1 MFCGFFTTGDYI
13 TRDLGIWRFRDLVNG
28 MSWFRKASS
37 EPLAV
42 TMAAVKLGDRFL
54 SVGLRDI
61 PLIAAVA
68 AKSGLTGRA
77 CAVDVDDAGGES
89 AGTALEREGAL
100 VEVTRVPFGMWPYE
114 ESSFDVALIAHL
126 LPSLTP
132 DVRARCVLEVL
143 RVLRPGGRAVVIE
156 AAPRGGL
163 AALLSG
169 SRAAPEY
176 DGPISALKDGGFA
189 AVRLLAETD
198 AVLYVEG
205 IRRV

>member
-1 MFCGFFTTGDYI
+1 
-13 TRDLGIWRFRDLVNG
+13 
-28 MSWFRKASS
+28 MSWFRKTAS

-77 CAVDVDDAGGES
+77 CGVDADEARVAAAG
-89 AGTALEREGAL
+89 AAIEREGAL
-100 VEVTRVPFGMWPYE
+100 VEVTRAPFGMWPYE
-114 ESSFDVALIAHL
+114 EGSFDVAVIAHL

-132 DVRARCVLEVL
+132 DVRARCVSEVL

-156 AAPRGGL
+156 PAPRGGL
-163 AALLSG
+163 AALLAAGGSRTVGG
-169 SRAAPEY
+169 SRAAPTYE
-176 DGPISALKDGGFA
+176 GPVRTLNEAGFA
-189 AVRLLAETD
+189 AVRLLSETD
-198 AVLYVEG
+198 GVLYAEG
-205 IRRV
+205 IRRA

>member
-1 MFCGFFTTGDYI
+1 
-13 TRDLGIWRFRDLVNG
+13 LVKG
-28 MSWFRKASS
+28 VGWFRKTSS

-42 TMAAVKLGDRFL
+42 TMTAVKLGNRFL

-77 CAVDVDDAGGES
+77 CAVDADDARVAS
-89 AGTALEREGAL
+89 AGDALEREGAL
-100 VEVTRVPFGMWPYE
+100 VEVTRAPFGMWPYD

-126 LPSLTP
+126 LPTLTS
-132 DVRARCVLEVL
+132 DVRARCVSETL

-156 AAPRGGL
+156 PAPRGGL
-163 AALLSG
+163 AALLAAGGSRTVGG
-169 SRAAPEY
+169 SRAAPTYE
-176 DGPISALKDGGFA
+176 GPVNALKEGGFA

-198 AVLYVEG
+198 GVLYVEG

>member
-1 MFCGFFTTGDYI
+1 M
-13 TRDLGIWRFRDLVNG
+13 
-28 MSWFRKASS
+28 WFRKAST

-42 TMAAVKLGDRFL
+42 TMTAVKLGDRFL

-77 CAVDVDDAGGES
+77 CAVDADEARALTAG
-89 AGTALEREGAL
+89 AALEREGAL
-100 VEVTRVPFGMWPYE
+100 VEVTRAPFGMWPFDE
-114 ESSFDVALIAHL
+114 GSFDVALIAHL

-132 DVRARCVLEVL
+132 DVRAQSVSETL

-156 AAPRGGL
+156 PAPRGGL
-163 AALLSG
+163 GAFIAGKGSVTTYEGPVKALQD
-169 SRAAPEY
+169 A
-176 DGPISALKDGGFA
+176 GFA

-198 AVLYVEG
+198 GVLYAEG
-205 IRRV
+205 IRRA

>member
-1 MFCGFFTTGDYI
+1 
-13 TRDLGIWRFRDLVNG
+13 

-77 CAVDVDDAGGES
+77 CAVDPDEARVE
-89 AGTALEREGAL
+89 TAPAAIEREGAL
-100 VEVTRVPFGMWPYE
+100 VEVTRAPFGMWPHGMWPYE
-114 ESSFDVALIAHL
+114 EGSFDVALIAHL

-132 DVRARCVLEVL
+132 DVRVRCIAEVL

-156 AAPRGGL
+156 PAPRGGL
-163 AALLSG
+163 GALIAG
-169 SRAAPEY
+169 KVAQTTYE
-176 DGPISALKDGGFA
+176 GPVKALQDAGFA

-198 AVLYVEG
+198 GVLYAEG
-205 IRRV
+205 IRRA

>member
-1 MFCGFFTTGDYI
+1 MG
-13 TRDLGIWRFRDLVNG
+13 
-28 MSWFRKASS
+28 WFRKTSS

-77 CAVDVDDAGGES
+77 CGVDADEARVTAAG
-89 AGTALEREGAL
+89 AAIEREGAL
-100 VEVTRVPFGMWPYE
+100 VEVTRAPFGMWPYD
-114 ESSFDVALIAHL
+114 ESSFDVAVIAHL
-126 LPSLTP
+126 LPSLAP
-132 DVRARCVLEVL
+132 NVRVGCVSEVL
-143 RVLRPGGRAVVIE
+143 RVLRPGGRVVVIE
-156 AAPRGGL
+156 PAPRGGL
-163 AALLSG
+163 GALIAG
-169 SRAAPEY
+169 KGAQTTYE
-176 DGPISALKDGGFA
+176 GPVKTLRDAGFA

-198 AVLYVEG
+198 GVLYAEG